1 MALHI
6 AAYEDLV
13 NIIRILLT
21 HGAQIDA
28 PKHGGGSDIGMTAL
42 HIATSRGHK
51 ETVRLLVD
59 HGANINVLDY
69 NGCTPV
75 DIAWFHDGK
84 EIESILRAAGGKR
97 GDELDAK
104 P

>member
-1 MALHI
+1 
-6 AAYEDLV
+6 
-13 NIIRILLT
+13 
-21 HGAQIDA
+21 
-28 PKHGGGSDIGMTAL
+28 MTAL
-42 HIATSRGHK
+42 HVAASRGHREAVK
-51 ETVRLLVD
+51 LLVD

-69 NGCTPV
+69 NRCTPL
-75 DIAWFHDGK
+75 DIAWFHDCK